1 MLAACYGEPPGQER
15 SRGSAPQDPRIRE
28 APRPHGARRRPGGRQ
43 PGDGARGVPLP
54 PGTASAGRS
63 RPAGGPFA
71 RGDSRRARARAGAG
85 RLILVVDA
93 SAAVEY
99 LLLTPLGERV
109 GDLLGGAAL
118 AAPELL
124 DAEVLAVLRREV
136 LAGRLR
142 ERRAT
147 EAVDDLRSWGVERL
161 AHRQLPEEA
170 WSLRGHVTAYDA
182 LYVAAAR
189 ARHAALVTADGPS
202 RAHRPWGSSSTT
214 CGSADRG
221 RARRRLSAPAA
232 APRPGP

>member
-63 RPAGGPFA
+63 RPTGGPLA
-71 RGDSRRARARAGAG
+71 RGDSRRARAGAG

-109 GDLLGGAAL
+109 GDLLGGAAP

-124 DAEVLAVLRREV
+124 DAEVLA
-136 LAGRLR
+136 GRLR
-142 ERRAT
+142 ERRAA

-161 AHRQLPEEA
+161 AHRLLLEDA

-189 ARHAALVTADGPS
+189 ARHAALVTADGPL
-202 RAHRPWGSSSTT
+202 A
-214 CGSADRG
+214 C
-221 RARRRLSAPAA
+221 APA
-232 APRPGP
+232 PGVVVHNVRLG